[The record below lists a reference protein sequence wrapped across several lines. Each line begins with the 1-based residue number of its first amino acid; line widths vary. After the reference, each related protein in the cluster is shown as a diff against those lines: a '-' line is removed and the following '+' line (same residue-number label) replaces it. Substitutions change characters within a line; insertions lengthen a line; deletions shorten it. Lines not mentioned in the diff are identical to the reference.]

1 MMWKLFRKRM
11 SNSAACGEMIKMKSL
26 LPFDRWYLARNGAAP
41 TTTTKI
47 VATID
52 ISTKTG
58 RRWPAALP
66 PLPATEAA
74 IRLPARGP
82 EIKVE
87 GRRNRRQVAASCNSR
102 FRQKSP
108 WFCCPKVLLWMFVS
122 LRWPISKKSHRRVAS
137 LLRNRDA
144 TRLWHFW
151 WYWLQVVMH
160 CWFLILGFRS

>member
-1 MMWKLFRKRM
+1 MMWKLFRKRI

-58 RRWPAALP
+58 RRWPAGLL
-66 PLPATEAA
+66 PLPATAAA
-74 IRLPARGP
+74 IRLPAQGL
-82 EIKVE
+82 EIKDE

-102 FRQKSP
+102 VRQKSP
-108 WFCCPKVLLWMFVS
+108 CFCCPKVLLWMFVS
-122 LRWPISKKSHRRVAS
+122 LWGPISKKSHRRVAS
-137 LLRNRDA
+137 LLRNRSISVALNLSFFD
-144 TRLWHFW
+144 
-151 WYWLQVVMH
+151 
-160 CWFLILGFRS
+160 LGVEMLLVSHIF